1 MVLVDGGRR
10 RPRGVFVPDVT
21 LKICGLEYRVVYAS
35 SDEVPEL
42 AGKEGLTVCS
52 TNTIYVRANLP
63 ACRARDALVHEVMH
77 AFFEASGIGSF
88 LSDRVRGDYD
98 KFEETFIRLIVQ
110 PVLRLV
116 EENGRSLIEV
126 PTAPLAKTSGKGKHR
141 GKRAKR

>member
-1 MVLVDGGRR
+1 VAY
-10 RPRGVFVPDVT
+10 VT
-21 LKICGLEYRVVYAS
+21 LKICGLEYRVVYAT

-52 TNTIYVRANLP
+52 TNTIYVRSNLP
-63 ACRARDALVHEVMH
+63 TCRARDALVHEVMH

-98 KFEETFIRLIVQ
+98 KFEETLMRLVVQ

-116 EENGRSLIEV
+116 EENGRALIEV
-126 PTAPLAKTSGKGKHR
+126 PAAKQEPARTHGKNRGKKGKR
-141 GKRAKR
+141 